1 MTVEFTPWSSQF
13 ADMAVWHTT
22 DRVLAEDAM
31 NTAITADEDDE
42 TEFQVGMT
50 ELFTLRA
57 KIFNHPN
64 ITTIAKGSAFIE
76 QQTQCATWID
86 IDKLLSTWPTDPV
99 RAALTLWK
107 AGRL

>member
-22 DRVLAEDAM
+22 DKVLAEDAM
-31 NTAITADEDDE
+31 NTAISADEDDE

-64 ITTIAKGSAFIE
+64 ITNIAKGSAFIE

-86 IDKLLSTWPTDPV
+86 VDRAWPTDPA

>member
-1 MTVEFTPWSSQF
+1 MTIEFTPWSRQF
-13 ADMAVWHTT
+13 ADLPLWHTT
-22 DRVLAEDAM
+22 DRVLAENAM
-31 NTAITADEDDE
+31 NTAITANTDDE

-57 KIFNHPN
+57 KIFNHPGGPKG
-64 ITTIAKGSAFIE
+64 IAQSSTDIE
-76 QQTQCATWID
+76 QQTRDATWINPD
-86 IDKLLSTWPTDPV
+86 RVWPTDPV

>member
-13 ADMAVWHTT
+13 ADMAVWHNT
-22 DRVLAEDAM
+22 DRVLAEDAI
-31 NTAITADEDDE
+31 NSAIIAGDDDE
-42 TEFQVGMT
+42 TRFQCDMT

-64 ITTIAKGSAFIE
+64 ITGIAIGSAFIE
-76 QQTQCATWID
+76 QQTQCATGID
-86 IDKLLSTWPTDPV
+86 VDKLLRSWPTDPA